1 MTIKL
6 QDVVSKVT
14 IHSDTPEEIGK
25 AILDWVEKTG
35 PIVVYKSS
43 TFKNGD
49 KNDS

>member
-25 AILDWVEKTG
+25 AILEWVESTG
-35 PIVVYKSS
+35 PIVVYKSKP
-43 TFKNGD
+43 FKKGD
-49 KNDS
+49 KNV